1 MATLNTDI
9 RYIKGVG
16 EARAKSLAK
25 LGITD
30 LRSLLSYFPRAYDDR
45 RAYKKIAGLIPGENA
60 CVCAVIAGEPRLSR
74 IRKGLDLIKLRAV
87 DETGALELT
96 YFNQSYLKNTF
107 HTGDAYVFF
116 GRAEGTPSRPQM
128 TNPLFEREG
137 AHQITG
143 RIMPIYPL
151 TAGVSQSMLYKAV
164 EQGLAACVDELP
176 DILPEDVRLVYQLC
190 HTRFAYENIHFPT
203 DDEALSAAR
212 RRLAFEELF
221 LLALG
226 LKLLRERRTFVAG
239 KQCKKVD
246 LSPFFTSLSFSLTG
260 AQRRAIGDIARDLT
274 GQRPMNRLV
283 QGDVGSGKTMVAAA
297 AIYMAAKNGLQCALM
312 APTEILAEQHYRSL
326 APLLEPLGIPCA
338 LLTASTKAR
347 ERRALNER
355 LRSGE
360 LSLVIGTHA
369 LLSPDVQYQ
378 NLGLVVT
385 DEQHRFGVDQRAALS
400 AKGDDPH
407 LLVMSATPIPR
418 TLALMIY
425 GDLDVSVLDELPPG
439 RQKIDTFA
447 VPSSYH
453 ERIYAFLRK
462 LVAEGRQAYIVCP
475 MVSENDELPDERK
488 AVTAYAAHLQAEVF
502 PDLRI
507 APIHGKMKPKE
518 KDAVMRA
525 FAAHEIDVLVS
536 TTVIE
541 VGVDVPNA
549 NLMIIEDAD
558 RLGLA
563 QLHQI
568 RGRIGRSSRRAYAY
582 LTYRPG
588 KVLTEVASKRLSA
601 IREYV
606 DFGAGF
612 RIAMRDLEI
621 RGAGNLLGP
630 EQSGYMM
637 SVGYDMYLKLLNDA
651 VLEQQGKGREIRP
664 ECSAD
669 LTVAAYIPER
679 YVPSDRQRMDLYR
692 RIAALRDNDAAAD
705 LIDEL
710 TDRYGDPP
718 RPVTALLDV
727 ALLRAAAADT
737 GVTDITQKGQT
748 LLLSLGQ
755 RMDVPSLMAVC
766 TLPAYRSRL
775 LLSAGEHPKLTLHL
789 KPGEEALDAAG
800 HLVEALTLK
809 RKEISGE
816 TPAEGGTL

>member
-45 RAYKKIAGLIPGENA
+45 RAYKKIADLIPGENA
-60 CVCAVIAGEPRLSR
+60 CVCAVIAGEPKLSR
-74 IRKGLDLIKLRAV
+74 IRKGLDLVKLRAV

-164 EQGLAACVDELP
+164 EQSLAACVDELP

-246 LSPFFTSLSFSLTG
+246 LSPFFAALPFSLTG

-274 GQRPMNRLV
+274 GKRPMNRLV

-338 LLTASTKAR
+338 LLTASTRAR

-425 GDLDVSVLDELPPG
+425 GDLDVSILNELPPG

-453 ERIYAFLRK
+453 ARIYAFLRK

-475 MVSENDELPDERK
+475 MVAENDELPDERK
-488 AVTAYAAHLQAEVF
+488 AVTAYAETLQKEVF

-525 FAAHEIDVLVS
+525 FAAHELDVLVS

-549 NLMIIEDAD
+549 ALMLIENAECF
-558 RLGLA
+558 GLS
-563 QLHQI
+563 QLHQL
-568 RGRIGRSSRRAYAY
+568 RGRVGRGRHKSYCVLVSDNKGEENKQRLKVMSS
-582 LTYRPG
+582 TSDG
-588 KVLTEVASKRLSA
+588 FA
-601 IREYV
+601 IAEE
-606 DFGAGF
+606 D
-612 RIAMRDLEI
+612 
-621 RGAGNLLGP
+621 
-630 EQSGYMM
+630 
-637 SVGYDMYLKLLNDA
+637 LKLRGPGDFFGSRQHGLPSLR
-651 VLEQQGKGREIRP
+651 V
-664 ECSAD
+664 AD
-669 LTVAAYIPER
+669 LSCDLSLLHETQSAAE
-679 YVPSDRQRMDLYR
+679 QL
-692 RIAALRDNDAAAD
+692 LAAD
-705 LIDEL
+705 PALKNHPLLKARVEL
-710 TDRYGDPP
+710 
-718 RPVTALLDV
+718 LFELN
-727 ALLRAAAADT
+727 ADA
-737 GVTDITQKGQT
+737 
-748 LLLSLGQ
+748 
-755 RMDVPSLMAVC
+755 MN
-766 TLPAYRSRL
+766 
-775 LLSAGEHPKLTLHL
+775 
-789 KPGEEALDAAG
+789 
-800 HLVEALTLK
+800 
-809 RKEISGE
+809 
-816 TPAEGGTL
+816 

>member
-74 IRKGLDLIKLRAV
+74 IRKGLDLVKLRAV

-226 LKLLRERRTFVAG
+226 LKLLRERRMFVAG

-246 LSPFFTSLSFSLTG
+246 LSPFFTSLPFSLTG

-274 GQRPMNRLV
+274 GKRPMNRLV

-312 APTEILAEQHYRSL
+312 TPTEILAEQHYRSL

-338 LLTASTKAR
+338 LLTASTKAK

-385 DEQHRFGVDQRAALS
+385 DEQHRFGVNQRAALS

-425 GDLDVSVLDELPPG
+425 GDLDVSILNELPPG

-475 MVSENDELPDERK
+475 MVAENDELPDERK
-488 AVTAYAAHLQAEVF
+488 AVTAYAETLQKEVF

-549 NLMIIEDAD
+549 ALMLIENAECF
-558 RLGLA
+558 GLS
-563 QLHQI
+563 QLHQL
-568 RGRIGRSSRRAYAY
+568 RGRVGRGRHKSYCVLVSDNKGEENKQRLKVMSS
-582 LTYRPG
+582 TSDG
-588 KVLTEVASKRLSA
+588 FA
-601 IREYV
+601 IAEE
-606 DFGAGF
+606 D
-612 RIAMRDLEI
+612 
-621 RGAGNLLGP
+621 
-630 EQSGYMM
+630 
-637 SVGYDMYLKLLNDA
+637 LKLRGPGDFFGSRQHGLPSLR
-651 VLEQQGKGREIRP
+651 V
-664 ECSAD
+664 AD
-669 LTVAAYIPER
+669 LSCDLSLLHETQSAAG
-679 YVPSDRQRMDLYR
+679 QL
-692 RIAALRDNDAAAD
+692 LAAD
-705 LIDEL
+705 PALKNHPLLKARVEL
-710 TDRYGDPP
+710 
-718 RPVTALLDV
+718 LFELN
-727 ALLRAAAADT
+727 ADA
-737 GVTDITQKGQT
+737 
-748 LLLSLGQ
+748 
-755 RMDVPSLMAVC
+755 MN
-766 TLPAYRSRL
+766 
-775 LLSAGEHPKLTLHL
+775 
-789 KPGEEALDAAG
+789 
-800 HLVEALTLK
+800 
-809 RKEISGE
+809 
-816 TPAEGGTL
+816 

>member
-45 RAYKKIAGLIPGENA
+45 RAYKKIADLIPGENA
-60 CVCAVIAGEPRLSR
+60 CACAVIAGEPKLSR
-74 IRKGLDLIKLRAV
+74 IRKGLDLVKLRAV

-226 LKLLRERRTFVAG
+226 LKLLRERRMFVAG

-246 LSPFFTSLSFSLTG
+246 LSPFFTSLPFSLTG

-274 GQRPMNRLV
+274 GKRPMNRLV

-312 APTEILAEQHYRSL
+312 TPTEILAEQHYRSL

-338 LLTASTKAR
+338 LLTASTKAK

-385 DEQHRFGVDQRAALS
+385 DEQHRFGVNQRAALS

-425 GDLDVSVLDELPPG
+425 GDLDVSILNELPPG

-475 MVSENDELPDERK
+475 MVAENDELPDERK
-488 AVTAYAAHLQAEVF
+488 AVTAYAETLQKEVF

-549 NLMIIEDAD
+549 ALMLIENAECF
-558 RLGLA
+558 GLS
-563 QLHQI
+563 QLHQL
-568 RGRIGRSSRRAYAY
+568 RGRVGRGRHKSYCVLVSDNKGEENKQRLKVMSS
-582 LTYRPG
+582 TSDG
-588 KVLTEVASKRLSA
+588 FA
-601 IREYV
+601 IAEE
-606 DFGAGF
+606 D
-612 RIAMRDLEI
+612 
-621 RGAGNLLGP
+621 
-630 EQSGYMM
+630 
-637 SVGYDMYLKLLNDA
+637 LKLRGPGDFFGSRQHGLPSLR
-651 VLEQQGKGREIRP
+651 V
-664 ECSAD
+664 AD
-669 LTVAAYIPER
+669 LSCDLSLLHETQSAAE
-679 YVPSDRQRMDLYR
+679 QFL
-692 RIAALRDNDAAAD
+692 AAD
-705 LIDEL
+705 PALKKHPLLKARVEL
-710 TDRYGDPP
+710 
-718 RPVTALLDV
+718 LFELN
-727 ALLRAAAADT
+727 ADA
-737 GVTDITQKGQT
+737 
-748 LLLSLGQ
+748 
-755 RMDVPSLMAVC
+755 MN
-766 TLPAYRSRL
+766 
-775 LLSAGEHPKLTLHL
+775 
-789 KPGEEALDAAG
+789 
-800 HLVEALTLK
+800 
-809 RKEISGE
+809 
-816 TPAEGGTL
+816 

>member
-45 RAYKKIAGLIPGENA
+45 RAYKKIADLIPGENA
-60 CVCAVIAGEPRLSR
+60 CACAVIAGEPRLSR
-74 IRKGLDLIKLRAV
+74 IRKGLDLVKLRAV

-226 LKLLRERRTFVAG
+226 LKLLRERRMFVAG

-246 LSPFFTSLSFSLTG
+246 LSPFFTSLPFSLTG

-274 GQRPMNRLV
+274 GKRPMNRLV

-312 APTEILAEQHYRSL
+312 TPTEILAEQHYRSL

-338 LLTASTKAR
+338 LLTASTKAK

-385 DEQHRFGVDQRAALS
+385 DEQHRFGVNQRAALS

-425 GDLDVSVLDELPPG
+425 GDLDVSILNELPPG

-475 MVSENDELPDERK
+475 MVAENDELPDERK
-488 AVTAYAAHLQAEVF
+488 AVTAYAETLQKEVF

-549 NLMIIEDAD
+549 ALMLIENAECF
-558 RLGLA
+558 GLS
-563 QLHQI
+563 QLHQL
-568 RGRIGRSSRRAYAY
+568 RGRVGRGRHKSYCVLVSDNKGEENKQRLKVMSSTSDGFAIAEEDLKLRGPGDFFSSRQHGLPSLR
-582 LTYRPG
+582 
-588 KVLTEVASKRLSA
+588 V
-601 IREYV
+601 
-606 DFGAGF
+606 
-612 RIAMRDLEI
+612 
-621 RGAGNLLGP
+621 
-630 EQSGYMM
+630 
-637 SVGYDMYLKLLNDA
+637 
-651 VLEQQGKGREIRP
+651 
-664 ECSAD
+664 AD
-669 LTVAAYIPER
+669 LSCDLSLLHETQSAAE
-679 YVPSDRQRMDLYR
+679 QL
-692 RIAALRDNDAAAD
+692 LAAD
-705 LIDEL
+705 PALKKHPLLKARVEL
-710 TDRYGDPP
+710 
-718 RPVTALLDV
+718 LFELN
-727 ALLRAAAADT
+727 ADA
-737 GVTDITQKGQT
+737 
-748 LLLSLGQ
+748 
-755 RMDVPSLMAVC
+755 MN
-766 TLPAYRSRL
+766 
-775 LLSAGEHPKLTLHL
+775 
-789 KPGEEALDAAG
+789 
-800 HLVEALTLK
+800 
-809 RKEISGE
+809 
-816 TPAEGGTL
+816 

>member
-45 RAYKKIAGLIPGENA
+45 RAYKKIVDLIPGENA

-87 DETGALELT
+87 DETGALELG

-176 DILPEDVRLVYQLC
+176 DILPENVRLVYQLC

-246 LSPFFTSLSFSLTG
+246 LSPFFTSLPFSLTG

-274 GQRPMNRLV
+274 GKRPMNRLV

-338 LLTASTKAR
+338 LLTASTTAK

-425 GDLDVSVLDELPPG
+425 GDLDVSILNELPPG

-453 ERIYAFLRK
+453 ARIYAFLRK
-462 LVAEGRQAYIVCP
+462 LVADGRQAYIVCP
-475 MVSENDELPDERK
+475 MVAENDELPDERK
-488 AVTAYAAHLQAEVF
+488 AVTAYAETLQKEVF

-549 NLMIIEDAD
+549 ALMLIENAECF
-558 RLGLA
+558 GLS
-563 QLHQI
+563 QLHQL
-568 RGRIGRSSRRAYAY
+568 RGRVGRGRHKSYCVLVSDNKGEENKQRLKVMSS
-582 LTYRPG
+582 TSDG
-588 KVLTEVASKRLSA
+588 FA
-601 IREYV
+601 IAEE
-606 DFGAGF
+606 D
-612 RIAMRDLEI
+612 
-621 RGAGNLLGP
+621 
-630 EQSGYMM
+630 
-637 SVGYDMYLKLLNDA
+637 LKLRGPGDFFGSRQHGLPSLR
-651 VLEQQGKGREIRP
+651 V
-664 ECSAD
+664 AD
-669 LTVAAYIPER
+669 LSCDLSLLHETQSAAE
-679 YVPSDRQRMDLYR
+679 QL
-692 RIAALRDNDAAAD
+692 LAAD
-705 LIDEL
+705 PALKNHPLLKARVEL
-710 TDRYGDPP
+710 
-718 RPVTALLDV
+718 LFELN
-727 ALLRAAAADT
+727 ADA
-737 GVTDITQKGQT
+737 
-748 LLLSLGQ
+748 
-755 RMDVPSLMAVC
+755 MN
-766 TLPAYRSRL
+766 
-775 LLSAGEHPKLTLHL
+775 
-789 KPGEEALDAAG
+789 
-800 HLVEALTLK
+800 
-809 RKEISGE
+809 
-816 TPAEGGTL
+816 

>member
-30 LRSLLSYFPRAYDDR
+30 LRSLLSYFPRAYEDR
-45 RAYKKIAGLIPGENA
+45 RTYKKIADLVPGEMS
-60 CVCAVIAGEPRLSR
+60 CVCAVVAGEAKLSR
-74 IRKGLDLIKLRAV
+74 VRKGLDLVKLRVV

-107 HTGDAYVFF
+107 HTGDTYVFF
-116 GRAEGTPSRPQM
+116 GRAEGTPRRPQM

-137 AHQITG
+137 AHQLTG

-164 EQGLAACVDELP
+164 EQGLASCVDELS
-176 DILPEDVRLVYQLC
+176 DILPEDVRLAHQLC
-190 HTRFAYENIHFPT
+190 HTRFAYENIHFPSS
-203 DDEALSAAR
+203 DEALAAAR

-226 LKLLRERRTFVAG
+226 LKLLRSRRTFVAG
-239 KQCKKVD
+239 KRCRD
-246 LSPFFTSLSFSLTG
+246 TDPSPFFAALPFSLTA
-260 AQRRAIGDIARDLT
+260 AQRRAVDDIARDLSLE
-274 GQRPMNRLV
+274 RPMNRLC

-297 AIYMAAKNGLQCALM
+297 AIYLAAKNGLQCALM

-326 APLLEPLGIPCA
+326 APLLAPLGISCA
-338 LLTASTKAR
+338 LLTASTRAK
-347 ERRALNER
+347 ERRALNEA

-400 AKGDDPH
+400 AKGGNPH

-453 ERIYAFLRK
+453 ARIYAFLRK
-462 LVAEGRQAYIVCP
+462 LVQEGRQAYIVCP
-475 MVSENDELPDERK
+475 MVAENDELPDERK
-488 AVTAYAAHLQAEVF
+488 AVTAYAEHLQAEIF
-502 PDLRI
+502 PDLRV

-549 NLMIIEDAD
+549 ALMLIENAECF
-558 RLGLA
+558 GLS
-563 QLHQI
+563 QLHQL
-568 RGRIGRSSRRAYAY
+568 RGRVGRGQHKSYCVLVSDNKGEENRARLKIMASTNDGFAIAEEDLRLRGPGDFFGSRQHGLPALR
-582 LTYRPG
+582 
-588 KVLTEVASKRLSA
+588 V
-601 IREYV
+601 
-606 DFGAGF
+606 
-612 RIAMRDLEI
+612 
-621 RGAGNLLGP
+621 
-630 EQSGYMM
+630 
-637 SVGYDMYLKLLNDA
+637 
-651 VLEQQGKGREIRP
+651 
-664 ECSAD
+664 AD
-669 LTVAAYIPER
+669 LSCDLSLLHETQSAAE
-679 YVPSDRQRMDLYR
+679 QL
-692 RIAALRDNDAAAD
+692 LAAD
-705 LIDEL
+705 AEL
-710 TDRYGDPP
+710 EDHP
-718 RPVTALLDV
+718 LLK
-727 ALLRAAAADT
+727 ARIELLFSLNADA
-737 GVTDITQKGQT
+737 
-748 LLLSLGQ
+748 
-755 RMDVPSLMAVC
+755 MN
-766 TLPAYRSRL
+766 
-775 LLSAGEHPKLTLHL
+775 
-789 KPGEEALDAAG
+789 
-800 HLVEALTLK
+800 
-809 RKEISGE
+809 
-816 TPAEGGTL
+816 

>member
-45 RAYKKIAGLIPGENA
+45 RAYKKIADLIPGENA
-60 CVCAVIAGEPRLSR
+60 CVCAVIAGEPKLSR

-116 GRAEGTPSRPQM
+116 GRAEGTPSRQQM

-176 DILPEDVRLVYQLC
+176 DILPENVRLVYQLC

-246 LSPFFTSLSFSLTG
+246 LSPFFTSLPFSLTG
-260 AQRRAIGDIARDLT
+260 AQRRAIDDIARDLT
-274 GQRPMNRLV
+274 GERPMNRLV

-338 LLTASTKAR
+338 LLTASTKAK

-425 GDLDVSVLDELPPG
+425 GDLDVSILNELPPG

-475 MVSENDELPDERK
+475 MVAENDELPDERK
-488 AVTAYAAHLQAEVF
+488 AVTAYAETLQKEVF

-549 NLMIIEDAD
+549 ALMLIENAECF
-558 RLGLA
+558 GLS
-563 QLHQI
+563 QLHQL
-568 RGRIGRSSRRAYAY
+568 RGRVGRGRHKSYCVLVSDNKGEENKQRLKVMSS
-582 LTYRPG
+582 TSDG
-588 KVLTEVASKRLSA
+588 FA
-601 IREYV
+601 IAEE
-606 DFGAGF
+606 D
-612 RIAMRDLEI
+612 
-621 RGAGNLLGP
+621 
-630 EQSGYMM
+630 
-637 SVGYDMYLKLLNDA
+637 LKLRGPGDFFGSRQHGLPSLR
-651 VLEQQGKGREIRP
+651 V
-664 ECSAD
+664 AD
-669 LTVAAYIPER
+669 LSCDLSLLHETQSAAE
-679 YVPSDRQRMDLYR
+679 QL
-692 RIAALRDNDAAAD
+692 LAAD
-705 LIDEL
+705 PALKNHPLLKARVEL
-710 TDRYGDPP
+710 
-718 RPVTALLDV
+718 LFELN
-727 ALLRAAAADT
+727 ADA
-737 GVTDITQKGQT
+737 
-748 LLLSLGQ
+748 
-755 RMDVPSLMAVC
+755 MN
-766 TLPAYRSRL
+766 
-775 LLSAGEHPKLTLHL
+775 
-789 KPGEEALDAAG
+789 
-800 HLVEALTLK
+800 
-809 RKEISGE
+809 
-816 TPAEGGTL
+816 

>member
-1 MATLNTDI
+1 MAALNTDI

-16 EARAKSLAK
+16 EARAKALAR
-25 LGITD
+25 LGVTD
-30 LRSLLSYFPRAYDDR
+30 LRSLLSYFPRAYEDR
-45 RAYKKIAGLIPGENA
+45 RACKKIAGLVPGEMS
-60 CVCAVIAGEPRLSR
+60 CVCAVVAGEAKLSR
-74 IRKGLDLIKLRAV
+74 IRKGLDLVKLRVV
-87 DETGALELT
+87 DESGALELT

-107 HTGDAYVFF
+107 HTGETYVFY
-116 GRAEGTPSRPQM
+116 GRAEGTPRRLQM

-137 AHQITG
+137 ERRITG

-176 DILPEDVRLVYQLC
+176 DILPEDVRLAHQLC

-203 DDEALSAAR
+203 GDEALAAAR

-226 LKLLRERRTFVAG
+226 LKLLRSRRTFVAG
-239 KQCKKVD
+239 KRCRD
-246 LSPFFTSLSFSLTG
+246 TDPSPFFAALPFSLTA
-260 AQRRAIGDIARDLT
+260 AQRRAVDDIARDLSLE
-274 GQRPMNRLV
+274 RPMNRLC

-326 APLLEPLGIPCA
+326 APLLAPLGISCA
-338 LLTASTKAR
+338 LLTASTRAK
-347 ERRALNER
+347 ERRALNEA

-400 AKGDDPH
+400 AKGENPH

-453 ERIYAFLRK
+453 ARIYAFLRK
-462 LVAEGRQAYIVCP
+462 LVQEGRQAYIVCP
-475 MVSENDELPDERK
+475 MVAENDELPDERK
-488 AVTAYAAHLQAEVF
+488 AVTAYAEHLQTEIF
-502 PDLRI
+502 PDLRV

-549 NLMIIEDAD
+549 ALMLIENAECF
-558 RLGLA
+558 GLS
-563 QLHQI
+563 QLHQL
-568 RGRIGRSSRRAYAY
+568 RGRVGRGQHKSYCVLVSDNKGEENKARLKIMSSTNDGFAIAEEDLRLRG
-582 LTYRPG
+582 PG
-588 KVLTEVASKRLSA
+588 
-601 IREYV
+601 
-606 DFGAGF
+606 DFFGSRQHGLPAL
-612 RIAMRDLEI
+612 R
-621 RGAGNLLGP
+621 
-630 EQSGYMM
+630 
-637 SVGYDMYLKLLNDA
+637 V
-651 VLEQQGKGREIRP
+651 
-664 ECSAD
+664 AD
-669 LTVAAYIPER
+669 LSCDLSLLHETQSAAE
-679 YVPSDRQRMDLYR
+679 QL
-692 RIAALRDNDAAAD
+692 LAAD
-705 LIDEL
+705 AEL
-710 TDRYGDPP
+710 AAHP
-718 RPVTALLDV
+718 LLK
-727 ALLRAAAADT
+727 ARIELLFSLNADA
-737 GVTDITQKGQT
+737 
-748 LLLSLGQ
+748 
-755 RMDVPSLMAVC
+755 MN
-766 TLPAYRSRL
+766 
-775 LLSAGEHPKLTLHL
+775 
-789 KPGEEALDAAG
+789 
-800 HLVEALTLK
+800 
-809 RKEISGE
+809 
-816 TPAEGGTL
+816 

>member
-1 MATLNTDI
+1 MPSLNTDI

-45 RAYKKIAGLIPGENA
+45 RAYKKIADLIPGENA
-60 CVCAVIAGEPRLSR
+60 CVCAVIAGEPKLSR

-96 YFNQSYLKNTF
+96 YFNRSYLKNTF

-128 TNPLFEREG
+128 INPLFEREG

-176 DILPEDVRLVYQLC
+176 DILPEDVRLAYQLC

-246 LSPFFTSLSFSLTG
+246 LSPFFTSLPFSLTG
-260 AQRRAIGDIARDLT
+260 AQRRAIGDIAHDLT

-326 APLLEPLGIPCA
+326 APLLEPLGFPCA
-338 LLTASTKAR
+338 LLTASTKAK
-347 ERRALNER
+347 ERRTLNER

-425 GDLDVSVLDELPPG
+425 GDLDVSILNELPPG

-462 LVAEGRQAYIVCP
+462 LVQEGRQAYIVCP
-475 MVSENDELPDERK
+475 MVAENDELPDERK
-488 AVTAYAAHLQAEVF
+488 AVTAYAEMLQKEVF

-541 VGVDVPNA
+541 VGVDVSNA
-549 NLMIIEDAD
+549 ALMLIENAECF
-558 RLGLA
+558 GLS
-563 QLHQI
+563 QLHQL
-568 RGRIGRSSRRAYAY
+568 RGRVGRGRHKSYCVLVSDNKGEENKQR
-582 LTYRPG
+582 L
-588 KVLTEVASKRLSA
+588 KVLSSTSDGFA
-601 IREYV
+601 IAEE
-606 DFGAGF
+606 D
-612 RIAMRDLEI
+612 
-621 RGAGNLLGP
+621 
-630 EQSGYMM
+630 
-637 SVGYDMYLKLLNDA
+637 LKLRGPGDFFGSRQHGLPSLR
-651 VLEQQGKGREIRP
+651 V
-664 ECSAD
+664 AD
-669 LTVAAYIPER
+669 LSCDLSLLHETQSAAE
-679 YVPSDRQRMDLYR
+679 QL
-692 RIAALRDNDAAAD
+692 LAAD
-705 LIDEL
+705 PALKKHPLLKARVEL
-710 TDRYGDPP
+710 
-718 RPVTALLDV
+718 LFELN
-727 ALLRAAAADT
+727 ADA
-737 GVTDITQKGQT
+737 
-748 LLLSLGQ
+748 
-755 RMDVPSLMAVC
+755 MN
-766 TLPAYRSRL
+766 
-775 LLSAGEHPKLTLHL
+775 
-789 KPGEEALDAAG
+789 
-800 HLVEALTLK
+800 
-809 RKEISGE
+809 
-816 TPAEGGTL
+816 

>member
-1 MATLNTDI
+1 M
-9 RYIKGVG
+9 
-16 EARAKSLAK
+16 
-25 LGITD
+25 
-30 LRSLLSYFPRAYDDR
+30 RSLLSYFPRAYDDR
-45 RAYKKIAGLIPGENA
+45 RAYKKIADLIPGENA

-128 TNPLFEREG
+128 TNPLFAREG

-151 TAGVSQSMLYKAV
+151 TAGISQSLLCKAV
-164 EQGLAACVDELP
+164 EQSLAACVDELP
-176 DILPEDVRLVYQLC
+176 DILPEDVRLAYQLC

-246 LSPFFTSLSFSLTG
+246 LLPFFTSLPFSLTG

-385 DEQHRFGVDQRAALS
+385 DEQPRFGVDQRAALS
-400 AKGDDPH
+400 AKGDAPH

-425 GDLDVSVLDELPPG
+425 GDLDVSILNELPPG

-488 AVTAYAAHLQAEVF
+488 AVTAYAEMLQKEVF

-525 FAAHEIDVLVS
+525 FPLPQYVTAICHGKMKPADKEESMRQFKQGEAQILVATS
-536 TTVIE
+536 VIE

-549 NLMIIEDAD
+549 ALMLIENAECF
-558 RLGLA
+558 GLS
-563 QLHQI
+563 QLHQL
-568 RGRIGRSSRRAYAY
+568 RGRVGRGRHKSYCVLVSDNKGEENKQRLKVMSS
-582 LTYRPG
+582 TSDG
-588 KVLTEVASKRLSA
+588 FA
-601 IREYV
+601 IAEE
-606 DFGAGF
+606 D
-612 RIAMRDLEI
+612 
-621 RGAGNLLGP
+621 
-630 EQSGYMM
+630 
-637 SVGYDMYLKLLNDA
+637 LKLRGPGDFFGSRQHGLPSLR
-651 VLEQQGKGREIRP
+651 V
-664 ECSAD
+664 AD
-669 LTVAAYIPER
+669 LSCDLSLLHETQSAAE
-679 YVPSDRQRMDLYR
+679 QL
-692 RIAALRDNDAAAD
+692 LAAD
-705 LIDEL
+705 PALKNHPLLKARVEL
-710 TDRYGDPP
+710 
-718 RPVTALLDV
+718 LFELN
-727 ALLRAAAADT
+727 ADA
-737 GVTDITQKGQT
+737 
-748 LLLSLGQ
+748 
-755 RMDVPSLMAVC
+755 MN
-766 TLPAYRSRL
+766 
-775 LLSAGEHPKLTLHL
+775 
-789 KPGEEALDAAG
+789 
-800 HLVEALTLK
+800 
-809 RKEISGE
+809 
-816 TPAEGGTL
+816 

>member
-45 RAYKKIAGLIPGENA
+45 RAYKKIADLIPGENA
-60 CVCAVIAGEPRLSR
+60 CACAVIAGEPKLSR
-74 IRKGLDLIKLRAV
+74 IRKGLDLVKLRAV

-143 RIMPIYPL
+143 RIMPISPL

-226 LKLLRERRTFVAG
+226 LKLLRERRMFVAG

-246 LSPFFTSLSFSLTG
+246 LSPFFTSLPFSLTG

-274 GQRPMNRLV
+274 GKRPMNRLV

-312 APTEILAEQHYRSL
+312 TPTEILAEQHYRSL

-338 LLTASTKAR
+338 LLTASTKAK

-385 DEQHRFGVDQRAALS
+385 DEQHRFGVNQRAALS

-425 GDLDVSVLDELPPG
+425 GDLDVSILNELPPG

-475 MVSENDELPDERK
+475 MVAENDELPDERK
-488 AVTAYAAHLQAEVF
+488 AVTAYAETLQKEVF

-549 NLMIIEDAD
+549 ALMLIENAECF
-558 RLGLA
+558 GLS
-563 QLHQI
+563 QLHQL
-568 RGRIGRSSRRAYAY
+568 RGRVGRGRHKSYCVLVSDNKGEENKQRLKVMSS
-582 LTYRPG
+582 TSDG
-588 KVLTEVASKRLSA
+588 FA
-601 IREYV
+601 IAEE
-606 DFGAGF
+606 D
-612 RIAMRDLEI
+612 
-621 RGAGNLLGP
+621 
-630 EQSGYMM
+630 
-637 SVGYDMYLKLLNDA
+637 LKLRGPGDFFGSRQHGLPSLR
-651 VLEQQGKGREIRP
+651 V
-664 ECSAD
+664 AD
-669 LTVAAYIPER
+669 LSCDLSLLHETQSAAE
-679 YVPSDRQRMDLYR
+679 QL
-692 RIAALRDNDAAAD
+692 LAAD
-705 LIDEL
+705 PALKKHPLLKARVEL
-710 TDRYGDPP
+710 
-718 RPVTALLDV
+718 LFELN
-727 ALLRAAAADT
+727 ADA
-737 GVTDITQKGQT
+737 
-748 LLLSLGQ
+748 
-755 RMDVPSLMAVC
+755 MN
-766 TLPAYRSRL
+766 
-775 LLSAGEHPKLTLHL
+775 
-789 KPGEEALDAAG
+789 
-800 HLVEALTLK
+800 
-809 RKEISGE
+809 
-816 TPAEGGTL
+816 